1 MRECPHCNY
10 RNNPEHATICVACR
24 LELPRS
30 NPYTPLPTPNQKMV
44 VFDLDKTLYDLTRR
58 ERIAK
63 REGHKPGSDAWYNSM
78 NKPQHIPKDT
88 VIPGTLEFAR
98 KLEQDGY
105 AIAYLTGRPDTI
117 KAATRQKL
125 KEDGFPIHR
134 FREDLL
140 FLSPTVNSTINSLA
154 NYKKGILT
162 RLSNEFDVV
171 FFFDDSPEFRE
182 AAKTVKPRI
191 PGIYPSIA
199 DYTGEGKSKE
209 NPGGIFD
216 SWSRLGGYNYP
227 EDLEEAKAEVQRM
240 ANTSS
245 RGGEVI
251 YLAWLAD
258 HHLGPGGRTT
268 YSYYHTNKKRE
279 ADYYGDIGTGWDPN
293 QGTVA
298 VVEQTLT
305 TSGIIVP
312 MPRIQ
317 TKKRRY
323 RFRPSNPRM
332 KKYSDDQ
339 PSVFPG
345 QTISGGMYDI
355 FKEAENAPTEYGFED
370 LYYEIQ
376 GGGSG
381 IDVFVEDGARY
392 RQIGTL
398 KEFRKLGR
406 SNPSHPADDI
416 LPIYAG
422 TPTSKYTNKGMITA
436 EIQIGRNLI
445 KDVGEVV
452 QSIYR
457 GLVGGRTAMAEKR
470 MAMALASMQKELS
483 DRATAKGGNAVA
495 NLKVDYEMI
504 PESATLTLIA
514 TADAIKMARP
524 KKVRSNPTSELVM
537 VNPAPKPRKKRNKA
551 GNMIKEPVKKY
562 LQRFMGN
569 PQMVEEFPDNAQR
582 FVVGLSYAKKFYG
595 KATVKKHYPEIKK
608 NALPPP
614 PPPAKRR
621 KSPPP
626 PPPPA
631 KRGRSQSRE
640 ESYAVVEYPH
650 SLGWYEEVPPEAAN
664 STPRYII
671 DEGPYEDLPL
681 FTNIAY
687 LQGEDGAIYGPASYY
702 FVGGGF
708 VWSVD
713 YDRAT
718 LLGPIIH
725 VERDNPPKNNP
736 GVSVA
741 DAKKMYKQFHQKNPS
756 KVEKKTMN
764 IGETWIGLGK
774 AWSIGYRSGKETG
787 DENQKYIHNFG
798 VDEETGKKFK
808 EPDLFYVPGEGDSDD
823 LLIVTGGDWY
833 IDVDADGKVSW
844 IYI

>member
-1 MRECPHCNY
+1 MKECPTCNH
-10 RNNPEHATICVACR
+10 RNNPDHATTCVACR

-30 NPYTPLPTPNQKMV
+30 NPYTPLPKPNQKMV

-63 REGHKPGSDAWYNSM
+63 REGHKPGSDAWYSSM

-98 KLEQDGY
+98 KLENDGY
-105 AIAYLTGRPDTI
+105 AIAYLTGRPNHL
-117 KAATRQKL
+117 KSATRQKL

-134 FREDLL
+134 FSEELL
-140 FLSPTVNSTINSLA
+140 FLSPTVNSNLGTLA

-162 RLSNEFDVV
+162 RLSNEFDVA
-171 FFFDDSPEFRE
+171 FFFDDSREFRE
-182 AAKTVKPRI
+182 AAKTVQPRI

-199 DYTGEGKSKE
+199 EYTGE
-209 NPGGIFD
+209 
-216 SWSRLGGYNYP
+216 
-227 EDLEEAKAEVQRM
+227 EAPK
-240 ANTSS
+240 
-245 RGGEVI
+245 
-251 YLAWLAD
+251 
-258 HHLGPGGRTT
+258 RT
-268 YSYYHTNKKRE
+268 
-279 ADYYGDIGTGWDPN
+279 
-293 QGTVA
+293 
-298 VVEQTLT
+298 
-305 TSGIIVP
+305 
-312 MPRIQ
+312 
-317 TKKRRY
+317 
-323 RFRPSNPRM
+323 
-332 KKYSDDQ
+332 
-339 PSVFPG
+339 
-345 QTISGGMYDI
+345 
-355 FKEAENAPTEYGFED
+355 
-370 LYYEIQ
+370 
-376 GGGSG
+376 
-381 IDVFVEDGARY
+381 
-392 RQIGTL
+392 
-398 KEFRKLGR
+398 R

-452 QSIYR
+452 QSLYR

-483 DRATAKGGNAVA
+483 DRATVKGGNAVA

-537 VNPAPKPRKKRNKA
+537 VNPVPKPRKKRNKA
-551 GNMIKEPVKKY
+551 GNMIKEPVKAY
-562 LQRFMGN
+562 LERFMGN

-582 FVVGLSYAKKFYG
+582 FAVGLSYAKKFYG
-595 KATVKKHYPEIKK
+595 EKTVNKHYP
-608 NALPPP
+608 
-614 PPPAKRR
+614 
-621 KSPPP
+621 
-626 PPPPA
+626 
-631 KRGRSQSRE
+631 
-640 ESYAVVEYPH
+640 
-650 SLGWYEEVPPEAAN
+650 
-664 STPRYII
+664 
-671 DEGPYEDLPL
+671 
-681 FTNIAY
+681 
-687 LQGEDGAIYGPASYY
+687 
-702 FVGGGF
+702 
-708 VWSVD
+708 
-713 YDRAT
+713 
-718 LLGPIIH
+718 PI
-725 VERDNPPKNNP
+725 RTNP

-808 EPDLFYVPGEGDSDD
+808 EPELFYVPGEGGSDD

>member
-1 MRECPHCNY
+1 MRECPNCNY
-10 RNNPEHATICVACR
+10 RNNPEHATTCVACR

-134 FREDLL
+134 FKEDLL

-162 RLSNEFDVV
+162 RLSNEFDVA

-199 DYTGEGKSKE
+199 DYTGEETPK
-209 NPGGIFD
+209 
-216 SWSRLGGYNYP
+216 
-227 EDLEEAKAEVQRM
+227 
-240 ANTSS
+240 
-245 RGGEVI
+245 
-251 YLAWLAD
+251 
-258 HHLGPGGRTT
+258 RT
-268 YSYYHTNKKRE
+268 
-279 ADYYGDIGTGWDPN
+279 
-293 QGTVA
+293 
-298 VVEQTLT
+298 
-305 TSGIIVP
+305 
-312 MPRIQ
+312 
-317 TKKRRY
+317 
-323 RFRPSNPRM
+323 
-332 KKYSDDQ
+332 
-339 PSVFPG
+339 
-345 QTISGGMYDI
+345 
-355 FKEAENAPTEYGFED
+355 
-370 LYYEIQ
+370 
-376 GGGSG
+376 
-381 IDVFVEDGARY
+381 
-392 RQIGTL
+392 
-398 KEFRKLGR
+398 R

-514 TADAIKMARP
+514 TADAIKMASP
-524 KKVRSNPTSELVM
+524 KKAKSNPLRLPKKKPKAIKPSPTIEKRIVAYFEAFKKSAKSRAREEAEEWVQQEDGKWVTVYNEEEYQRLIKEEYDEFFTYNIEPSLDFGKHYMSMGMTFNQPSWGTPNVVEDMFKVLKHVGYKPTSKINGKTITWSRFMEDARRGFTDAYLAYDERYDPVIEVDKKGYAKLQGYLRYLQEAGKIDGAFKTGYADGRRPRRALFYFHFEPRSNPTSELVM
-537 VNPAPKPRKKRNKA
+537 VNPLKEDGTYIHWENAPIGPDELRDYDGEMLEEAYEHHQEELKEDEEFYEETGADYFQEQIVRHRESIKSIEGEFERRESEYEGLRATLPDPQEEFMGPVAVNPPKPRKKRNKA

-569 PQMVEEFPDNAQR
+569 PQMVKEFPDNAQR
-582 FVVGLSYAKKFYG
+582 FAVGLSYAKKFYG
-595 KATVKKHYPEIKK
+595 EKTVNKHYP
-608 NALPPP
+608 
-614 PPPAKRR
+614 
-621 KSPPP
+621 
-626 PPPPA
+626 
-631 KRGRSQSRE
+631 
-640 ESYAVVEYPH
+640 AVR
-650 SLGWYEEVPPEAAN
+650 
-664 STPRYII
+664 T
-671 DEGPYEDLPL
+671 
-681 FTNIAY
+681 
-687 LQGEDGAIYGPASYY
+687 
-702 FVGGGF
+702 
-708 VWSVD
+708 
-713 YDRAT
+713 
-718 LLGPIIH
+718 
-725 VERDNPPKNNP
+725 NP

-808 EPDLFYVPGEGDSDD
+808 EPDLFYVPGEGGSDD